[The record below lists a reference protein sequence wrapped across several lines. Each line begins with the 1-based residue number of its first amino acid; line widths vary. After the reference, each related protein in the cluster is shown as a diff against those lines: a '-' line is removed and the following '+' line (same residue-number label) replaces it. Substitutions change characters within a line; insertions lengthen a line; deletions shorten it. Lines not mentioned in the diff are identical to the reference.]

1 MLQQRAR
8 QPTPLRGRLP
18 ATERHYSEKSTRLT
32 VGARPKSDPTRRSI
46 RRASYE
52 KAAGTT
58 STPTAFGKSSHPAKC
73 HRPAAIGLTKKCCAS
88 LVVSR
93 QTIAISGH
101 ARRRAAPGRPG
112 CRSGPLS
119 ILICI
124 NAELLG
130 IRLVVICLER
140 ERYELRVGNP
150 PAQRENSFNWQITL
164 DDLFAC
170 HNVDDRRR
178 DHNECFRVSIG
189 SDRLYCFR
197 CYLLHRR
204 RFGN

>member
-1 MLQQRAR
+1 MGAMLQQRAR

-93 QTIAISGH
+93 QTIYFRPRPAPSRPRQ
-101 ARRRAAPGRPG
+101 ARLPERAAQHIDLHQCRASRNPLGRNMP
-112 CRSGPLS
+112 
-119 ILICI
+119 
-124 NAELLG
+124 
-130 IRLVVICLER
+130 R
-140 ERYELRVGNP
+140 EG
-150 PAQRENSFNWQITL
+150 TL
-164 DDLFAC
+164 
-170 HNVDDRRR
+170 
-178 DHNECFRVSIG
+178 
-189 SDRLYCFR
+189 
-197 CYLLHRR
+197 
-204 RFGN
+204 